1 MFGLDLLNTVHYT
14 EARGLMGTAERRA
27 REKDDLRRK
36 IIQAATELFLQQGYE
51 SVSMRKIADRIE
63 YAPSTIYLYF
73 KDKTDLLTS
82 ICRDTF
88 QELDERLD
96 EIADRGLPPLEH
108 LRRALRA
115 YVDFGL
121 AHPSH
126 YVFVFCTPIGVC
138 GDVDENAT
146 RQMHTAGMASF
157 GKLLDGLSMCM
168 DEGVIA
174 RSEVALT
181 GQSVWLMMH
190 GLTSGLIVDCGFP
203 FVDQDRLI
211 NSTLDRIVS
220 SLLPPGVT
228 LPPLEQQAPAVV
240 L

>member
-1 MFGLDLLNTVHYT
+1 
-14 EARGLMGTAERRA
+14 MGTAERRA

-36 IIQAATELFLQQGYE
+36 IIQAATELFLLEGYE

-73 KDKTDLLTS
+73 KDKTELLTS

-88 QELDERLD
+88 QELEDRLNA
-96 EIADRGLPPLEH
+96 IAELSLPPLEH
-108 LRRALRA
+108 LRRGLRA

-126 YVFVFCTPIGVC
+126 YVFVFCTPMSAC
-138 GDVDENAT
+138 SSVDEDAT
-146 RQMHTAGMASF
+146 RQMHNSGMASF
-157 GKLLDGLSMCM
+157 GKLLEGLRMSM
-168 DEGVIA
+168 EAGVIA
-174 RSEVALT
+174 RSDVELT

-203 FVDQDRLI
+203 FVDQELLI
-211 NSTLDRIVS
+211 NATLDRIVT
-220 SLLPPGVT
+220 SLLPAGTT
-228 LPPLEQQAPAVV
+228 LPPLPSRPALAAVGQTQTTVV
-240 L
+240 P